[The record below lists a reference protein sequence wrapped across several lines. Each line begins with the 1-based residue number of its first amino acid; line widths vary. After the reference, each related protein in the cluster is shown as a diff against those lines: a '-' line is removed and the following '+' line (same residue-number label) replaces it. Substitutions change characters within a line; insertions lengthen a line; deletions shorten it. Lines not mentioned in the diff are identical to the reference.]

1 MPGFGSRDRVIRVNQ
16 KDQERTMQNM
26 DTLTALSDGM
36 ADAVENVAASVV
48 RVNGRRRRS
57 GSGVVIAQNTVLTAS
72 HVLEREE
79 DLSVETADGRTLSAR
94 FAGRDHSSDLAV
106 LNVEGL
112 DIDPATPAEGE
123 ARVGQISLAVGSH
136 SRGEGPRATLG
147 VVSAVGGPV
156 RSRRGPRLE
165 RYIQTDA
172 TPYPGFSGGGLIDA
186 RGNVLGILVSG
197 WGRGAAFAVPADI
210 AWRTAGTLSERGSV
224 KRGYLGILSQ
234 PVRLP
239 DGQSL
244 GLTQRG
250 GLLVVGVED
259 GSPAGR
265 GGLIVGDIL
274 ATLDG
279 QPVED
284 TDDLLVLLAGDR
296 VGSPVPVK
304 LVRGGELTEVEITVG
319 ERG

>member
-1 MPGFGSRDRVIRVNQ
+1 M
-16 KDQERTMQNM
+16 EHT
-26 DTLTALSDGM
+26 DTLAALSEGM
-36 ADAVENVAASVV
+36 ADAVENIAASVV
-48 RVNGRRRRS
+48 KVNGRRRRS
-57 GSGVVIAQNTVLTAS
+57 GSGVVFAQNKVLTAS

-79 DLSVETADGRTLSAR
+79 DLSVETADGRTLTAR
-94 FAGRDHSSDLAV
+94 FAGRDHSTDLAV
-106 LNVEGL
+106 LDVEGL
-112 DIDPATPAEGE
+112 DIEPVTPAEGE
-123 ARVGQISLAVGSH
+123 ARVGQISLAVGSR

-156 RSRRGPRLE
+156 RTRRGPRLE

-172 TPYPGFSGGGLIDA
+172 TPYPGFSGGPLIDV

-197 WGRGAAFAVPADI
+197 WGRGAAFAIPADL

-239 DGQSL
+239 DGQNL

-274 ATLDG
+274 ATLDD

-296 VGSPVPVK
+296 VGRPVPVR
-304 LVRGGELTEVEITVG
+304 LVRGGELAEIEITVG

>member
-1 MPGFGSRDRVIRVNQ
+1 MEQTN
-16 KDQERTMQNM
+16 
-26 DTLTALSDGM
+26 TLAALSDGM
-36 ADAVENVAASVV
+36 ADAVENIAASVV
-48 RVNGRRRRS
+48 KVNGRRRRS
-57 GSGVVIAQNTVLTAS
+57 GSGVVFAQNKVLTAS

-79 DLSVETADGRTLSAR
+79 DLSVETADGRTLPAR
-94 FAGRDHSSDLAV
+94 FAGRDHSTDLAV
-106 LNVEGL
+106 LNVDGL
-112 DIDPATPAEGE
+112 EVEPATPAEGD

-156 RSRRGPRLE
+156 RTRRRPRLE

-172 TPYPGFSGGGLIDA
+172 TPYPGFSGGPLIDA
-186 RGNVLGILVSG
+186 RGKVLGILVSG
-197 WGRGAAFAVPADI
+197 WGRGAAFAIPADI
-210 AWRTAGTLSERGSV
+210 AWRTAGMLSERGSV

-239 DGQSL
+239 DGERL
-244 GLTQRG
+244 GLTQG
-250 GLLVVGVED
+250 SGLLVVGVED

-265 GGLIVGDIL
+265 GGLMVGDIL

-279 QPVED
+279 QPIED

-296 VGSPVPVK
+296 VGRPVPVK
-304 LVRGGELTEVEITVG
+304 LVRGGELAEVEITVG
-319 ERG
+319 ERS